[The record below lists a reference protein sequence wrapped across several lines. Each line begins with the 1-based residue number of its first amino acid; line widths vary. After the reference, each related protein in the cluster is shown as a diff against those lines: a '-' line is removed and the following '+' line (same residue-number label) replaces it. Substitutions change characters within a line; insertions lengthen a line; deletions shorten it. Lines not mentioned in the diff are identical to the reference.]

1 MLETDYRA
9 SRVCRILGNPTAYR
23 VLKAL
28 LGERKTPS
36 ALARELGLSI
46 HTVSFTLRSLRN
58 VDLVRYD
65 TRGREKIYWIK
76 EDVISRVC
84 GVLETFV
91 GRVRRKVW

>member
-28 LGERKTPS
+28 LGVPKTPS
-36 ALARELGLSI
+36 RIARELGLSI
-46 HTVSFTLRSLRN
+46 FTVSFTLRGLRN
-58 VDLVRYD
+58 VDLVRYEA
-65 TRGREKIYWIK
+65 RGREKVYWIK
-76 EDVISRVC
+76 EDVITTVC
-84 GVLETFV
+84 GSLETLV